1 MNAQRIATFIEYVL
15 RPLSE
20 DWRLIL
26 EQLKSLNIGLTQDTI
41 KQTCFALG
49 CWHLLG
55 ELLRAGS
62 YIAVTW
68 IICQTLLAL
77 WPIISRP

>member
-1 MNAQRIATFIEYVL
+1 MNAQRIAAFIEMVL

-26 EQLKSLNIGLTQDTI
+26 EQLKSLNIGLTQETI

-55 ELLRAGS
+55 EIIRACS
-62 YIAVTW
+62 YVAVTW
-68 IICQTLLAL
+68 VNCETLKVVWLHS
-77 WPIISRP
+77 PP